1 MAIHNNVD
9 GTAMNYALDFSGGT
23 ATTVTFN
30 EDKDIKQID
39 SEVTPVV
46 EEVTGDKNV
55 QPTIVV
61 GTNQVVI
68 KTRTLSQEEREKLD
82 NALVEKFNVDDSL
95 ITTES

>member
-1 MAIHNNVD
+1 MVRLQWQSITNRWNSL
-9 GTAMNYALDFSGGT
+9 NYALDFSGGT

-30 EDKDIKQID
+30 EDMDIKQID

-55 QPTIVV
+55 QPTKVV

-68 KTRTLSQEEREKLD
+68 KTRTLLSGR
-82 NALVEKFNVDDSL
+82 
-95 ITTES
+95 T